1 MSWHR
6 DKRVDQA
13 FLALM
18 DALVSWE
25 RDTGRGSRLIF
36 IPDWSDETTILLV
49 DGKPVPHGHSV
60 IISQLEILIST
71 IKGRR

>member
-6 DKRVDQA
+6 DKRVDRA
-13 FLALM
+13 LIDLM
-18 DALVSWE
+18 DALVSWK

-36 IPDWSDETTILLV
+36 IPDQADETTILLV
-49 DGKPVPHGHSV
+49 DGKPVSHGRS
-60 IISQLEILIST
+60 ILISQLEILIAK